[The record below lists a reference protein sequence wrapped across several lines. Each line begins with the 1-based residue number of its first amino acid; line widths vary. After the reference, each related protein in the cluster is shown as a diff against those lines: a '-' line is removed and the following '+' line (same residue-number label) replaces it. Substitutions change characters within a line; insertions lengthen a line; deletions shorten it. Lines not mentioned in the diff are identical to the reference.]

1 LRKVL
6 PADVLVTTPPG
17 YRLQI
22 DADALDLRRFE
33 RLVARA
39 RPLDAGPRAE
49 LLREALGLWRG
60 APLADLA
67 FETFAQREIQRL
79 EELRLRALEERGDA
93 DRDQGGGAALLAEI
107 EALLRDH

>member
-1 LRKVL
+1 MCTPLADAAVAAHTLHAAL
-6 PADVLVTTPPG
+6 PI
-17 YRLQI
+17 LQI

-60 APLADLA
+60 APLAD
-67 FETFAQREIQRL
+67 QRPSASRKSSARGPRSEEHTSELQSQSNIVCRL
-79 EELRLRALEERGDA
+79 WLEK
-93 DRDQGGGAALLAEI
+93 Q
-107 EALLRDH
+107 